1 MILPII
7 DGWRLFAVQQLG
19 LVIRMF
25 SILMTAGTLFFLWG
39 PVTHKTQ
46 YLQSVCWHIRASTRR
61 LLPLLLTWYASPLNK
76 HNARGRG
83 TEPKQ
88 KRTLRGKG
96 WKIQR
101 NFMYFNYIQEPCFLG
116 VKMFVCGT
124 MFWRQRFLNPRFETT
139 SWSQHRQEPI
149 PLQTYGMNQ
158 FRFWMQPKSSLVWLW
173 AKQKQTA
180 KGVNTNTTLNHAVLT
195 FDSWCKEPCFL
206 LMASL

>member
-101 NFMYFNYIQEPCFLG
+101 NFMYFNYIQEPCVLKCSYVGRCFGENVFWTHYLRRLHG
-116 VKMFVCGT
+116 VSIG
-124 MFWRQRFLNPRFETT
+124 RNPY
-139 SWSQHRQEPI
+139 PC
-149 PLQTYGMNQ
+149 
-158 FRFWMQPKSSLVWLW
+158 LW
-173 AKQKQTA
+173 
-180 KGVNTNTTLNHAVLT
+180 
-195 FDSWCKEPCFL
+195 
-206 LMASL
+206 LMAWISFVFECNQKVH